1 MILKKIIQLI
11 QRLTCLLINI
21 KKKIKNMQLKKKI
34 INMKFYI
41 NNLYDK
47 IKNEFLKI
55 INMN

>member
-1 MILKKIIQLI
+1 MILKRIIQLI

-47 IKNEFLKI
+47 NKKYIF
-55 INMN
+55 